1 MARTQTVYL
10 AGPDPWVPDADAVLA
25 RKRRLV
31 AAAGLEVLYGRPA
44 AEVGAERDEASARRI
59 YADALQRLR
68 QADVIIANLT
78 PWRGVGCEPGA
89 AFEAGFAAALGK
101 PIFAYMNVRSDQEA
115 ELLGRI
121 DRHGGAQLG
130 PDGRWRD
137 FEGAEIED
145 FGLPETVLL
154 WAQARRFFVI
164 VTDEPLSDCSG
175 LDLCLRALRLY
186 DA

>member
-1 MARTQTVYL
+1 MARIQTVYL
-10 AGPDPWVPDADAVLA
+10 AGPDPWAPDAEAVMA
-25 RKRRLV
+25 QKRRLV
-31 AAAGLEVLYGRPA
+31 ADAGLEALDGRPA
-44 AEVGAERDEASARRI
+44 PDMDGERDEANARRI

-101 PIFAYMNVRSDQEA
+101 PLFVYMNVRSDDEA

-130 PDGRWRD
+130 LDGLWRD

-145 FGLPETVLL
+145 FGLPENLLL
-154 WAQARRFFVI
+154 WAQARRFFVV
-164 VTDEPLSDCSG
+164 VTDDPLGDCSG
-175 LDLCLRALRLY
+175 LDLCLRAMRLY
-186 DA
+186 DP